1 MSTTPI
7 IVSGACGRM
16 GRMIIRL
23 ALATPSIQIVAGL
36 ETPACVSATDG
47 SLVVEG
53 TEIPLR
59 ESLAACAPP
68 ERCVLVDFSAPDA
81 TACFAAE
88 AAALG
93 VGIVCGTTGLS
104 PAAND
109 ALAAASAR
117 VPVLVAAN
125 MSLGVNVLL
134 DVARRLAATLA
145 DYDLEIVEAHH
156 RRKKDAPSGTALAL
170 ARAAAEGRGV
180 ALDDVAV
187 YGREGLVGERPA
199 GEIGI
204 HAVRGGDVVGDHTMI
219 FATDGER
226 VEIGH
231 RASSRETFA
240 AGALR
245 AAAFLCGRPAGGY
258 TMRDVLGLD

>member
-1 MSTTPI
+1 MTVTPI
-7 IVSGACGRM
+7 IVTGACGRM
-16 GRMIIRL
+16 GRSILRL
-23 ALATPSIQIVAGL
+23 ASANPAFTIVAGL
-36 ETPACVSATDG
+36 ETAECVAAMNG
-47 SLVVEG
+47 NLSLEG
-53 TEIPLR
+53 TGVRLFDN
-59 ESLAACAPP
+59 LAACDPP
-68 ERCVLVDFSAPDA
+68 EQCVLVDFSAPAA
-81 TACFAAE
+81 TARFAAE
-88 AAALG
+88 AASAG

-109 ALAAASAR
+109 ALAAAASR

-134 DVARRLAATLA
+134 DVAHRLAATLA
-145 DYDLEIVEAHH
+145 DYDLEIVEMHH
-156 RRKKDAPSGTALAL
+156 RRKKDSPSGTALAL

-180 ALDDVAV
+180 VLDGVAA
-187 YGREGLVGERPA
+187 YGREGMVGERPS

-204 HAVRGGDVVGDHTMI
+204 HAVRGGDVVGDHMMI

-231 RASSRETFA
+231 RASSRDTFA